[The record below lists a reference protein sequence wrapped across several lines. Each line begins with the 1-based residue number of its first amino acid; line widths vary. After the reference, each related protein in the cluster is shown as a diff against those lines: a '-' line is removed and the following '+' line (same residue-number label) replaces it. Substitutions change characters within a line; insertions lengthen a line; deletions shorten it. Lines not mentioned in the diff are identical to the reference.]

1 MFEVTADLALIL
13 ICAAFVAGFV
23 DSIAG
28 GGGLI
33 TLPALLLAGASPLE
47 ALATNKVQ
55 GSFGAATAAVSYA
68 RAGHVDLRR
77 QLPAAAI
84 AFGAG
89 VAGAVLAGVIP
100 TDGLRVALPVVLIAI
115 AVFFALKPG
124 LTDADRTARLRPAVF
139 TAAVVPVIGF
149 YDGLIGP
156 GAGAF
161 YMIGFVM
168 LAGYGVLK
176 ATAHT
181 KLLNFASNIGGLLAF
196 AVSGAPWW
204 IIGVA
209 MGLAQVAG
217 ATLGAR
223 LAMRIGA
230 RLIKP
235 LLVVTSTLLAIR
247 LLLA

>member
-1 MFEVTADLALIL
+1 LFEVTADLAVIL

-28 GGGLI
+28 GGGLV
-33 TLPALLLAGASPLE
+33 TLPVLLLAGASPLE

-55 GSFGAATAAVSYA
+55 GSFGAAAAAGAYA

-89 VAGAVLAGVIP
+89 VTGAVLAGVIP
-100 TDGLRVALPVVLIAI
+100 TEGLRVALPVVLIAI
-115 AVFFALKPG
+115 AAFFALKPG
-124 LTDADRTARLRPAVF
+124 LTDADRVARMKPAMF
-139 TAAVVPVIGF
+139 TACIVPLIGF

-168 LAGYGVLK
+168 LAGYGVLR

-196 AVSGAPWW
+196 AMTGAPWW
-204 IIGVA
+204 IIGIA
-209 MGLAQVAG
+209 MGCAQVAG

-223 LAMRIGA
+223 LAIRAGA
-230 RLIKP
+230 RLIRP
-235 LLVVTSTLLAIR
+235 LLVIVSLAMAIR
-247 LLLA
+247 LL